1 MRSAP
6 RMADRLP
13 DTVDAAVPADPAALG
28 AASPEPLI
36 PPLLQ
41 DLTAVA
47 AAVIDLD
54 GCWLEG
60 NSGFWFLLDRDEP
73 LAIGEPVDRW
83 FVQPTFPEIVAA
95 TAEDGQAFTGN
106 LTVGDIMRTVRTLK
120 VRILRHGDRL
130 LLLGEHDVAELERLS
145 ATVLTLNDELS
156 QTQREL
162 VRANR
167 KLEWLTQVDPL
178 TGAANRRSFD
188 VRADDMAKRDDQTT
202 DDAILCTGLIM
213 ADIDFFKRVNDTYG
227 HAVGDDALVGFV
239 DVIRANV
246 RRTDLVAR
254 LGGEEFCVLLPQSGA
269 ERAIAV
275 AERIRAAFETTE
287 LKGIDGRLTA
297 SFGVA
302 CRRLGEPIREVLARA
317 DSALYRAK
325 EGGRNRVET
334 ARGDACNAA
343 ASGVVP
349 RTEQEPR

>member
-1 MRSAP
+1 MSAGLTP
-6 RMADRLP
+6 EG
-13 DTVDAAVPADPAALG
+13 VAVAVAEGDGLG
-28 AASPEPLI
+28 ASQGESLI
-36 PPLLQ
+36 PPLLR

-54 GCWLEG
+54 GGWQEG
-60 NSGFWFLLDRDEP
+60 NRGFQFLLDRDEP
-73 LAIGEPVDRW
+73 LVVGELVERW
-83 FVQPTFPEIVAA
+83 FVQPGFPEIVAA
-95 TAEDGQAFTGN
+95 TAADGDDFIGN
-106 LTVGDIMRTVRTLK
+106 LTLGDITRTVRTIK
-120 VRILRHGDRL
+120 VRIARHGERL

-145 ATVLTLNDELS
+145 ATVLSLNDELA

-188 VRADDMAKRDDQTT
+188 VRANEMANRDDRAK
-202 DDAILCTGLIM
+202 DDGTPCTGLIM
-213 ADIDFFKRVNDTYG
+213 ADIDFFKRVNDSYG
-227 HAVGDDALVGFV
+227 HATGDDALVDFV
-239 DVIRANV
+239 GVIRANV

-269 ERAIAV
+269 ERAITV
-275 AERIRAAFETTE
+275 AERIRAAFESTA

-317 DSALYRAK
+317 DAALYRAK

-334 ARGDACNAA
+334 ATGD
-343 ASGVVP
+343 G
-349 RTEQEPR
+349 